1 MSAAN
6 EEGQSPDEASVV
18 TVERFDHVSLI
29 TLNRPSRLNALNKE
43 LQLAILAAFEEAK
56 SDDSVR
62 AIVLTGAGRGF
73 CAGADIS
80 GAGAWTPDTN
90 VSQETLLDEY
100 GWVGKQALGV
110 FGVDKPTIAAVNGVS
125 VGAGM
130 SLALACD
137 IRVGG
142 PSTRF
147 KTMFIERHLSPDA
160 GMTYFLTRI
169 VGYSRAA
176 ELVFTNRDV
185 FAEEALSM
193 GLLNIA
199 VDNDE
204 KTLEAAL
211 DLAQLIAA
219 HPPVAMRASKRT
231 LQRNLE
237 VGLSEALLNEKAGLK
252 LAALA
257 TNDRA
262 ESMQAMREKR
272 PPIFTGS

>member
-1 MSAAN
+1 MSAAK
-6 EEGQSPDEASVV
+6 EGELNTDEASVL
-18 TVERFDHVSLI
+18 TVERVDHVSLI
-29 TLNRPSRLNALNKE
+29 TLNRPSRLNALNQE

-62 AIVLTGAGRGF
+62 AIVLTGSGRGF

-80 GAGAWTPDTN
+80 GAGSWTPETN
-90 VSQETLLDEY
+90 VSQATLLDEW
-100 GWVGKQALGV
+100 GWVGRQALGV
-110 FGVDKPTIAAVNGVS
+110 YGVDKPTIAAVNGVA

-193 GLLNIA
+193 GLVNIA
-199 VDNDE
+199 VDSDD
-204 KTLEAAL
+204 KTLEAAM
-211 DLAQLIAA
+211 DLAQLISAQ
-219 HPPVAMRASKRT
+219 PPVAMRASKRT
-231 LQRNLE
+231 LQKNLE
-237 VGLSEALLNEKAGLK
+237 VGLSEALLNEKAGLR
-252 LAALA
+252 LSGLA

-262 ESMQAMREKR
+262 ESMLAMREKR
-272 PPIFTGS
+272 APVFTGS